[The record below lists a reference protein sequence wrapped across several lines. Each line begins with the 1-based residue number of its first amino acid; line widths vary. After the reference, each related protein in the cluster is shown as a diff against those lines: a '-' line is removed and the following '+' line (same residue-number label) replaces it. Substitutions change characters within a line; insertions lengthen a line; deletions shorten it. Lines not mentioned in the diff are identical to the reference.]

1 MKAVICPRYGPPEV
15 LKLKYIEKPVPKDN
29 QVLIKI
35 HASSV
40 TQSDVFLRSSKVPL
54 KLLIP
59 MRIAIGILKPRKSV
73 IGLVFSGEIEAVGK
87 NIQRFKSGDQV
98 YGLTGYGLGAYAEYK
113 CMKENDSP
121 LNGCLAK
128 KPASLTH
135 EEATT
140 AAYGGLL
147 AFQFMEKGNIKTGQ
161 SVAIYGASGA
171 SGTIAVQYAKYLGAH
186 VTWVCS
192 TKNMEF
198 VKSLGAEEAID
209 YTTDKYLSMEKS
221 FDFVLDAVGQI
232 KTSKTK
238 KKLKKSLT
246 PGGKYASIDD
256 GDLHLDS
263 SRLDYI
269 TKLIEEGHIQPI
281 MDRTYPLEQIAEAH
295 AYVEKGHKVGG
306 VALTI

>member
-1 MKAVICPRYGPPEV
+1 MKAIVCTRYGAPEV
-15 LKLKYIEKPVPKDN
+15 LKLKNKVKPEPEDN

-35 HASSV
+35 YASSV
-40 TQSDVFLRSSKVPL
+40 TQSDVFLRSSRVPL

-73 IGLVFSGEIEAVGK
+73 VGLVLSGEVEAAGK
-87 NIQRFKSGDQV
+87 NIHRFKAGDQV

-113 CMKENDSP
+113 CMKEKDSP

-128 KPASLTH
+128 KPTSITH
-135 EEATT
+135 EEATA

-147 AFQFMEKGNIKTGQ
+147 AFQFMEKGNIRNGQ
-161 SVAIYGASGA
+161 HVAIYGASGT
-171 SGTIAVQYAKYLGAH
+171 SGIIAVQYAKYLGAH
-186 VTWVCS
+186 VTGVCS
-192 TKNMEF
+192 TKNLEL
-198 VKSLGAEEAID
+198 VKSLGADEVID
-209 YTTDKYLSMEKS
+209 YTTDEFLSMEKS
-221 FDFVLDAVGQI
+221 FDFVLDAVGMI

-238 KKLKKSLT
+238 RKLKNSLT
-246 PGGKYASIDD
+246 PGGAYASIDD
-256 GDLHLDS
+256 GNLLLDA

-269 TKLIEEGHIQPI
+269 SQLIEEGYIQPI
-281 MDRTYPLEQIAEAH
+281 VEKSYPLEQVAEAH